1 MKEMQKEI
9 KDMSATIQSFKVS
22 LDRQSQYPRRH
33 CLLIHG
39 FPENRNENCWDFK
52 KMGEEIKEVELD
64 RTNYELLR
72 RSNSGYDGKI
82 CKIQYKKYNY
92 QK

>member
-1 MKEMQKEI
+1 
-9 KDMSATIQSFKVS
+9 
-22 LDRQSQYPRRH
+22 
-33 CLLIHG
+33 
-39 FPENRNENCWDFK
+39 
-52 KMGEEIKEVELD
+52 MGEEIKEVDLD

-82 CKIQYKKYNY
+82 CMIQYKKYNY